1 MPKKVPMRQCLGCR
15 EMKPKREL
23 TRVVRSPEGQ
33 VSLDARGKAPGRGAY
48 VCRSAEC
55 LKKAMRSHAI
65 DRALGVTVP
74 QELYET
80 LRLEMEAL
88 PDRFA
93 DDDVRALARKGG
105 NIVLGEEQAGAAA
118 RASRARLMLLASD
131 AGGHTVRRAKSF
143 VAGTAQPL
151 LTLPYTRDELG
162 DALGTTSCAIAAIT
176 DVQLAL
182 AFVKTLGEPEKYA
195 DLLQELDERVKRVEK
210 RRAEEK
216 AHRRNVRHGKS

>member
-1 MPKKVPMRQCLGCR
+1 MEQNKSLG
-15 EMKPKREL
+15 L
-23 TRVVRSPEGQ
+23 LS
-33 VSLDARGKAPGRGAY
+33 
-48 VCRSAEC
+48 
-55 LKKAMRSHAI
+55 
-65 DRALGVTVP
+65 
-74 QELYET
+74 
-80 LRLEMEAL
+80 
-88 PDRFA
+88 
-93 DDDVRALARKGG
+93 LARKGG

-118 RASRARLMLLASD
+118 RASRARLMLL
-131 AGGHTVRRAKSF
+131 
-143 VAGTAQPL
+143 
-151 LTLPYTRDELG
+151 YTRDELG

>member
-1 MPKKVPMRQCLGCR
+1 MEQNKSLG
-15 EMKPKREL
+15 L
-23 TRVVRSPEGQ
+23 LS
-33 VSLDARGKAPGRGAY
+33 
-48 VCRSAEC
+48 
-55 LKKAMRSHAI
+55 
-65 DRALGVTVP
+65 
-74 QELYET
+74 
-80 LRLEMEAL
+80 
-88 PDRFA
+88 
-93 DDDVRALARKGG
+93 LARKGG

-176 DVQLAL
+176 DVQ
-182 AFVKTLGEPEKYA
+182 FVKTLGEPEKYA

>member
-1 MPKKVPMRQCLGCR
+1 MAQEVWNQQGSRLCNR
-15 EMKPKREL
+15 TE
-23 TRVVRSPEGQ
+23 S
-33 VSLDARGKAPGRGAY
+33 
-48 VCRSAEC
+48 VCSI
-55 LKKAMRSHAI
+55 LSI
-65 DRALGVTVP
+65 YD
-74 QELYET
+74 
-80 LRLEMEAL
+80 AL
-88 PDRFA
+88 P
-93 DDDVRALARKGG
+93 
-105 NIVLGEEQAGAAA
+105 IY
-118 RASRARLMLLASD
+118 
-131 AGGHTVRRAKSF
+131 TVRRAKSF

>member
-1 MPKKVPMRQCLGCR
+1 MEQNKSLG
-15 EMKPKREL
+15 L
-23 TRVVRSPEGQ
+23 LS
-33 VSLDARGKAPGRGAY
+33 
-48 VCRSAEC
+48 
-55 LKKAMRSHAI
+55 
-65 DRALGVTVP
+65 
-74 QELYET
+74 
-80 LRLEMEAL
+80 
-88 PDRFA
+88 
-93 DDDVRALARKGG
+93 LARKGG

-131 AGGHTVRRAKSF
+131 AG
-143 VAGTAQPL
+143 
-151 LTLPYTRDELG
+151 ELG

>member
-1 MPKKVPMRQCLGCR
+1 MEQNKSLG
-15 EMKPKREL
+15 L
-23 TRVVRSPEGQ
+23 LS
-33 VSLDARGKAPGRGAY
+33 
-48 VCRSAEC
+48 
-55 LKKAMRSHAI
+55 
-65 DRALGVTVP
+65 
-74 QELYET
+74 
-80 LRLEMEAL
+80 
-88 PDRFA
+88 
-93 DDDVRALARKGG
+93 LARKGG

-162 DALGTTSCAIAAIT
+162 DALGTAIT

>member
-1 MPKKVPMRQCLGCR
+1 MEQNKSLG
-15 EMKPKREL
+15 L
-23 TRVVRSPEGQ
+23 LS
-33 VSLDARGKAPGRGAY
+33 
-48 VCRSAEC
+48 
-55 LKKAMRSHAI
+55 
-65 DRALGVTVP
+65 
-74 QELYET
+74 
-80 LRLEMEAL
+80 
-88 PDRFA
+88 
-93 DDDVRALARKGG
+93 LARKGG

-195 DLLQELDERVKRVEK
+195 DLLQERGKAARRGKGPPQERPAWEIVSVSI
-210 RRAEEK
+210 RRWREYEFCEIPREGG
-216 AHRRNVRHGKS
+216 RR

>member
-1 MPKKVPMRQCLGCR
+1 MEQNKSLG
-15 EMKPKREL
+15 L
-23 TRVVRSPEGQ
+23 LS
-33 VSLDARGKAPGRGAY
+33 
-48 VCRSAEC
+48 
-55 LKKAMRSHAI
+55 
-65 DRALGVTVP
+65 
-74 QELYET
+74 
-80 LRLEMEAL
+80 
-88 PDRFA
+88 
-93 DDDVRALARKGG
+93 LARKGG

-162 DALGTTSCAIAAIT
+162 DALGTMSCAIAAIT

>member
-1 MPKKVPMRQCLGCR
+1 MPVATPCGGPRA
-15 EMKPKREL
+15 
-23 TRVVRSPEGQ
+23 SW
-33 VSLDARGKAPGRGAY
+33 PGR
-48 VCRSAEC
+48 
-55 LKKAMRSHAI
+55 
-65 DRALGVTVP
+65 
-74 QELYET
+74 
-80 LRLEMEAL
+80 
-88 PDRFA
+88 
-93 DDDVRALARKGG
+93 
-105 NIVLGEEQAGAAA
+105 
-118 RASRARLMLLASD
+118 
-131 AGGHTVRRAKSF
+131 
-143 VAGTAQPL
+143 AQPL